1 MTGIIDRNGFIMKNA
16 DRQTGTLRLERNPF
30 NLLFSDKAESLFP
43 QAPLLNQLMT
53 ATKPTT
59 TKNATNNAVWFQPQ
73 RNISASRGQNRNRS

>member
-43 QAPLLNQLMT
+43 QAPLLN
-53 ATKPTT
+53 
-59 TKNATNNAVWFQPQ
+59 
-73 RNISASRGQNRNRS
+73 